1 MKDKIYLLG
10 LSIVLMLLSAR
21 CSDDILDKQPI
32 GAASAEGFFQTE
44 EDIVMGI
51 NGVYSTFQGSIWG
64 GAFVHVQ
71 PHFDAATDN
80 AVLCCDW
87 EYSFTAI
94 ARGTMSPTTGGIVAW
109 KYTYGYQALARINNM
124 IEIIE
129 SNTVSDMTAESA
141 AKWLGELRFLR
152 AFIYSDM
159 VTVYGGV
166 PIVTSVLSNE
176 EAVELTRNTKEEVVQ
191 LITDDLDF
199 AAENLGYV
207 PNKEQIGRPSKQAA
221 LALKGK
227 VLLYNKR
234 WSEAAAAFKQII
246 DVEGEA
252 VRLDEDYEGLF
263 RGTNE
268 DSKEILFSIQYLTDA
283 GGEGSFL
290 QVHYAPGTGGQGSGW
305 GSFTYTR
312 DLVNDYYMTDG
323 LPISS
328 SNLYDP
334 DDVLA
339 NRDPRLRMTFFFPG
353 DTYRGI
359 VLETPEHFTVN
370 GSEVTNPNA
379 FVMRS
384 RKWVSET
391 GNTATDNSPVDLVLL
406 RYADVL
412 LMYAEAQNEAVGP
425 DALVYSAV
433 NKVRQRAGMPDFPEG
448 LSQEEMRA
456 EIRHER
462 RVEFAMEGTRY
473 FDLLRWRTAEEVIPS
488 VPTLENRQFDPA
500 KNYLWPIPQSV
511 IDADSDI
518 EQNPGY

>member
-1 MKDKIYLLG
+1 MKNKIYGLG
-10 LSIVLMLLSAR
+10 LSIFLILLSVR
-21 CSDDILDKQPI
+21 CSDEVLDKQPV
-32 GAASAEGFFQTE
+32 GSASAEGFFRTE
-44 EDIVMGI
+44 QDIVTGI
-51 NGVYSTFQGSIWG
+51 NGVYSIFQGDIWG

-87 EYSFTAI
+87 EYGFTAI
-94 ARGTMSPTTGGIVAW
+94 ARGTMSPTTGSMVAW

-124 IEIIE
+124 IEVIE
-129 SNTVSDMTAESA
+129 ANTVSDMTAENA
-141 AKWLGELRFLR
+141 ARWLGELHFLR
-152 AFIYSDM
+152 GFVYSDM

-166 PIVTSVLSNE
+166 PIVTSVLTNE
-176 EAVELTRNTKEEVVQ
+176 EAVELTRNTEEEVVQ
-191 LITDDLDF
+191 QIMNDLDF
-199 AAENLGYV
+199 AAGNLDDV
-207 PNKEQIGRPSKQAA
+207 PNNEQIGRPTRQAA

-227 VLLYNKR
+227 VLLYQNQ
-234 WSEAAAAFKQII
+234 WAAAAAAFQQVI
-246 DVEGEA
+246 DLEGET
-252 VRLDEDYEGLF
+252 VLLDEDYEGLF

-268 DSKEILFSIQYLTDA
+268 NSKEILFSIQYLTDA

-290 QVHYAPGTGGQGSGW
+290 QVHYAPGISGQGGGW
-305 GSFTYTR
+305 GSFTYTK
-312 DLVNDYYMTDG
+312 DLVDDYYMKDG

-328 SNLYDP
+328 SPLYDP
-334 DDVLA
+334 DNVLA
-339 NRDPRLRMTFFFPG
+339 NRDPRLHMTFFFPG
-353 DTYRGI
+353 DMYRGE
-359 VLETPEHFTVN
+359 VLEAPEDFMVN
-370 GSEVTNPNA
+370 GSEVTNPSA

-425 DALVYSAV
+425 DASVYAAV
-433 NKVRQRAGMPDFPEG
+433 NKVRQRVGMPDFPAG

-488 VPTLENRQFDPA
+488 VPTLENRQFDPT

-511 IDADSDI
+511 IDGDSDI

>member
-10 LSIVLMLLSAR
+10 LCVFLMLLSVR
-21 CSDDILDKQPI
+21 CNDDVLNKNPI
-32 GAASAEGFFQTE
+32 GSASAEGFFQTE
-44 EDIVMGI
+44 EDIIIGI
-51 NGVYSTFQGSIWG
+51 NGVYSIFQGDIWG

-87 EYSFTAI
+87 EYGFTAI
-94 ARGTMSPTTGGIVAW
+94 ARGTMSPTTGSMVAW

-124 IEIIE
+124 IQIIE
-129 SNTVSDMTAESA
+129 SNTVSDLSAESA

-152 AFIYSDM
+152 GFVYSDM
-159 VTVYGGV
+159 VDVYGGV
-166 PIVTSVLSNE
+166 PIVTTPLSNE
-176 EAVELTRNTKEEVVQ
+176 EAVKLTRNTKEEVIQ
-191 LITDDLDF
+191 LIIDDLDF
-199 AAENLGYV
+199 AASNLDYV
-207 PNKEQIGRPSKQAA
+207 PNNGQIGRPTKQAA
-221 LALKGK
+221 QALKGK
-227 VLLYNKR
+227 VLLYNNQ
-234 WSEAAAAFKQII
+234 WAEAAAAFKQVI
-246 DVEGEA
+246 DAEGAEIA
-252 VRLDEDYEGLF
+252 LDEDYEGLF

-268 DSKEILFSIQYLTDA
+268 DSKEIFFSIQYLTDA

-290 QVHYAPGTGGQGSGW
+290 QVHYAPGTGEPGNGW
-305 GSFTYTR
+305 GSFTYTK
-312 DLVNDYYMTDG
+312 DLVDDYYMTDG

-328 SNLYDP
+328 SPLYNP
-334 DDVLA
+334 DDVLT

-353 DTYRGI
+353 DTYRGK
-359 VLETPEHFTVN
+359 VLENPEDFTVN
-370 GSEVTNPNA
+370 GSEVTSPEA

-391 GNTATDNSPVDLVLL
+391 GNTATDNSPVDLILL

-425 DALVYSAV
+425 DASVYSAV
-433 NKVRQRAGMPDFPEG
+433 NKVRSRAGMPDFPAG
-448 LSQEEMRA
+448 LSQDEMRA

-473 FDLLRWRTAEEVIPS
+473 FDLLRWRTAETVIPS
-488 VPTLENRQFDPA
+488 VPALENRQFDPS

-511 IDADSDI
+511 VDGDSDI